1 MSYNVILL
9 PAAED
14 DYQEILRY
22 FERQFDS
29 QQAIRSFVKDFGEV
43 LLRLEETPTIYGYS
57 HDEALRQR
65 EYRKFLIG
73 RYVASSKLMSQEMP
87 WKFTESSTEHK
98 IIRNIYNEERRC
110 ADCIAAL
117 FFYGGV
123 CYRNQN
129 TKRSPRLP

>member
-43 LLRLEETPTIYGYS
+43 LLHYIHWQY
-57 HDEALRQR
+57 
-65 EYRKFLIG
+65 
-73 RYVASSKLMSQEMP
+73 
-87 WKFTESSTEHK
+87 
-98 IIRNIYNEERRC
+98 
-110 ADCIAAL
+110 
-117 FFYGGV
+117 
-123 CYRNQN
+123 
-129 TKRSPRLP
+129 LPH

>member
-1 MSYNVILL
+1 MRYNVVLL

-57 HDEALRQR
+57 CDEVLRQR

-73 RYVASSKLMSQEMP
+73 RYVVL
-87 WKFTESSTEHK
+87 FK
-98 IIRNIYNEERRC
+98 IDEPRNTVEIYR
-110 ADCIAAL
+110 I
-117 FFYGGV
+117 FHGT
-123 CYRNQN
+123 QN
-129 TKRSPRLP
+129 YTKYL

>member
-57 HDEALRQR
+57 RDEVLRQR
-65 EYRKFLIG
+65 EYRKFSIG
-73 RYVASSKLMSQEMP
+73 RYAALFKIDEPKIP

-98 IIRNIYNEERRC
+98 IIRNIYNEER
-110 ADCIAAL
+110 AAAL
-117 FFYGGV
+117 GFFP
-123 CYRNQN
+123 CA
-129 TKRSPRLP
+129 TALFPL

>member
-57 HDEALRQR
+57 RDEVLRQR

-73 RYVASSKLMSQEMP
+73 RYVALFKIDDQEIP

-98 IIRNIYNEERRC
+98 IIRYIYNEEG
-110 ADCIAAL
+110 AAAL
-117 FFYGGV
+117 GFFP
-123 CYRNQN
+123 CA
-129 TKRSPRLP
+129 TAPIPL

>member
-1 MSYNVILL
+1 MRYNVVLL

-57 HDEALRQR
+57 RDEVLRQR

-73 RYVASSKLMSQEMP
+73 RYVAL
-87 WKFTESSTEHK
+87 FK
-98 IIRNIYNEERRC
+98 IDEPRNTVEIYRIFHGTQNSNEIFIMKKGLLHL
-110 ADCIAAL
+110 DFFLVQQPLFLYNNPAL
-117 FFYGGV
+117 QFG
-123 CYRNQN
+123 RNA
-129 TKRSPRLP
+129 

>member
-57 HDEALRQR
+57 RDEVLRQR

-73 RYVASSKLMSQEMP
+73 RYVAL
-87 WKFTESSTEHK
+87 FK
-98 IIRNIYNEERRC
+98 IDELRNAVEIYR
-110 ADCIAAL
+110 I
-117 FFYGGV
+117 FHGT
-123 CYRNQN
+123 QN
-129 TKRSPRLP
+129 YTKYL

>member
-1 MSYNVILL
+1 MRYNVVLL

-43 LLRLEETPTIYGYS
+43 L
-57 HDEALRQR
+57 RQR

-73 RYVASSKLMSQEMP
+73 RYVAL
-87 WKFTESSTEHK
+87 FK
-98 IIRNIYNEERRC
+98 IDEPRNTVEIYR
-110 ADCIAAL
+110 I
-117 FFYGGV
+117 FHGT
-123 CYRNQN
+123 QN
-129 TKRSPRLP
+129 YTKYL

>member
-43 LLRLEETPTIYGYS
+43 LLRLEETPTFMGTP
-57 HDEALRQR
+57 ATRCFGR
-65 EYRKFLIG
+65 ENTG
-73 RYVASSKLMSQEMP
+73 SS
-87 WKFTESSTEHK
+87 
-98 IIRNIYNEERRC
+98 
-110 ADCIAAL
+110 
-117 FFYGGV
+117 
-123 CYRNQN
+123 
-129 TKRSPRLP
+129 

>member
-1 MSYNVILL
+1 MRYNVILL

-57 HDEALRQR
+57 RDEVLRQR

-73 RYVASSKLMSQEMP
+73 RYVALL
-87 WKFTESSTEHK
+87 K
-98 IIRNIYNEERRC
+98 IDEPRNTVEIYR
-110 ADCIAAL
+110 I
-117 FFYGGV
+117 FHGT
-123 CYRNQN
+123 QN
-129 TKRSPRLP
+129 YTKYL